1 MIKPMLAQKVNTKP
15 IDWTKKVF
23 VQPKLDGVR
32 CIFTKDGAY
41 SRNHKQFKNVDHLQ
55 DDLQDFFKKFPDI
68 VLDGELYNHALKQDF
83 EKIISLVRK
92 QKPSEQ
98 DRSEA
103 SDLVQFHVYDVITEP
118 NFTYEFR
125 HNMLALQLPIVK
137 SITLIKNTVVESY
150 DEAKMLHA
158 VHLAQ
163 GYEGSMLRLN
173 AFYEQ
178 KRSYNLQK
186 FKDFSDTEATIVG
199 YEAGKGKFEGLIGK
213 FLMQDDDGNE
223 FGCPIGKGY
232 NFTDRNIY
240 LTIFITI
247 WANVLRLLI
256 FNVQTQEV
264 TDIHYLKPLEIMS
277 KLIWKLYNDNMI
289 SEEVVHQLLDCH
301 YNRINNR

>member
-163 GYEGSMLRLN
+163 GYEGSMLRLD

-186 FKDFSDTEATIVG
+186 FKDFQDTEATIIG
-199 YEAGKGKFEGLIGK
+199 YVDGKGKRKGTLGK
-213 FLMQDDDGNE
+213 FLMRDDNGIE
-223 FGCPIGKGY
+223 FGCPPGKGY
-232 NFTDRNIY
+232 TYKHLAYILDNINDYIGKRATFTYFQRTKANSYRHPMFKCIRNY
-240 LTIFITI
+240 
-247 WANVLRLLI
+247 
-256 FNVQTQEV
+256 E
-264 TDIHYLKPLEIMS
+264 
-277 KLIWKLYNDNMI
+277 
-289 SEEVVHQLLDCH
+289 
-301 YNRINNR
+301 